1 MAQSTRFVVSAMR
14 AVTDRPITSS
24 RSSPL
29 SPQRRI
35 ELKVASDPA
44 NLAGVRKAIEEFAA
58 GMGFDEKAVAEIG
71 LCVNEAMANV
81 IRHAY
86 QGRTDRPVHVTAAA
100 EKADGGKEQITIT
113 LRDWGNG
120 VDPSTLPQRPHDP
133 HTPGGVGLICL
144 RQWMDQVLYTRQPD
158 GMLTT
163 LIRRKR

>member
-35 ELKVASDPA
+35 QLKVASDPA
-44 NLAGVRKAIEEFAA
+44 NLAGVRKAIEDFAA

-86 QGRTDRPVHVTAAA
+86 QGRTDRPVHVVAMA
-100 EKADGGKEQITIT
+100 EQAEGGREQITIT

-144 RQWMDQVLYTRQPD
+144 RQWMDQVVYTPQPD

-163 LIRRKR
+163 LIRQKR